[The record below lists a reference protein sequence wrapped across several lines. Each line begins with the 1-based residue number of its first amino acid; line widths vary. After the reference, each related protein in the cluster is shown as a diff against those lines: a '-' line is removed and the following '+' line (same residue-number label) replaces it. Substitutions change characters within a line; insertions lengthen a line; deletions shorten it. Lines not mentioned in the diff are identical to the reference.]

1 MTNRTDELASL
12 FTARVTDKDGRYRV
26 SIPKRLVERGQITD
40 GDLLRVALIDGDDA
54 RRSAFIHA
62 ADAPSDASSTDTHS
76 TDTHSTDTHSTDTHS
91 TDTHSETAAGRRTP
105 SGAGDAPTSTTETT
119 ASPSGETTRTERSP
133 TEAGTTATTTRAAPD
148 GPPVSEGERRTVT
161 IETLGDE
168 GDGIAK
174 VERGYVV
181 IVSDA
186 EPGDTVT
193 VEITNVRENVSFGSI
208 VSE

>member
-62 ADAPSDASSTDTHS
+62 ADAPSDAS
-76 TDTHSTDTHSTDTHS
+76 STDTHSTDTHS

-193 VEITNVRENVSFGSI
+193 VEITNVRENVSFASK
-208 VSE
+208 VSK

>member
-54 RRSAFIHA
+54 RRSASIHA
-62 ADAPSDASSTDTHS
+62 ADAPSDAS
-76 TDTHSTDTHSTDTHS
+76 STDTHSTDTHS

-133 TEAGTTATTTRAAPD
+133 TEAGTTATTTRADPD

-193 VEITNVRENVSFGSI
+193 VEITNVRENVSFASK
-208 VSE
+208 VSK

>member
-1 MTNRTDELASL
+1 MTDRTDELASL
-12 FTARVTDKDGRYRV
+12 FTARVTDEDGRYRV
-26 SIPKRLVERGQITD
+26 SIPRRLVERGQITD
-40 GDLLRVALIDGDDA
+40 GDVLRVALIDGDDA
-54 RRSAFIHA
+54 RSSTSIHS
-62 ADAPSDASSTDTHS
+62 ADAPSDASPTDTRSADSH
-76 TDTHSTDTHSTDTHS
+76 
-91 TDTHSETAAGRRTP
+91 AATVAERRTP
-105 SGAGDAPTSTTETT
+105 SGAGDTPGSTTGTT
-119 ASPSGETTRTERSP
+119 ASPSGETTRTARPSA
-133 TEAGTTATTTRAAPD
+133 EATATTRADSD

>member
-62 ADAPSDASSTDTHS
+62 ADAPSDAS
-76 TDTHSTDTHSTDTHS
+76 STDTHS

-193 VEITNVRENVSFGSI
+193 VEITNVRENVSFASK
-208 VSE
+208 VSK

>member
-1 MTNRTDELASL
+1 MTDRTDKLASL
-12 FTARVTDKDGRYRV
+12 FTARVTDEDGRYRV
-26 SIPKRLVERGQITD
+26 SIPRRLVERGQITD
-40 GDLLRVALIDGDDA
+40 GDVLRVALIDGDDP
-54 RRSAFIHA
+54 RGSASIHST
-62 ADAPSDASSTDTHS
+62 DAPSDASPTDTRSADNHAA
-76 TDTHSTDTHSTDTHS
+76 TV
-91 TDTHSETAAGRRTP
+91 AGRRTP
-105 SGAGDAPTSTTETT
+105 SDAGDTPGSTTETT
-119 ASPSGETTRTERSP
+119 ASSSGETTRTARPSP
-133 TEAGTTATTTRAAPD
+133 EATATTRVDSD

>member
-1 MTNRTDELASL
+1 MTDRTDELASL
-12 FTARVTDKDGRYRV
+12 FTARVTDEDGRYRV
-26 SIPKRLVERGQITD
+26 SIPRRLVERGQITD
-40 GDLLRVALIDGDDA
+40 GDVLRVALIDGDDA
-54 RRSAFIHA
+54 SSSASIHS
-62 ADAPSDASSTDTHS
+62 ADAPSDASPTDTRSADSH
-76 TDTHSTDTHSTDTHS
+76 
-91 TDTHSETAAGRRTP
+91 AATVAERRTP
-105 SGAGDAPTSTTETT
+105 SGAGDTPGSTTGTT
-119 ASPSGETTRTERSP
+119 ASPSGETTRIARPSA
-133 TEAGTTATTTRAAPD
+133 EATATTRADSD